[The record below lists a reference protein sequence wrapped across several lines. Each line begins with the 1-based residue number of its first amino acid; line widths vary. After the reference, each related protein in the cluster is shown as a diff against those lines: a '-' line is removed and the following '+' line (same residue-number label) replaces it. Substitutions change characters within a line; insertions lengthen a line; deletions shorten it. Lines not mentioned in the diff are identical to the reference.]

1 MVRLR
6 PELRRRLGA
15 EAGVMES
22 DATVHPRPEEV
33 GADSSEEAGAAE
45 LDHQRWIPPGEEQEE
60 GGQHTTSGEFFTIC
74 YCWTTFYVGG

>member
-1 MVRLR
+1 
-6 PELRRRLGA
+6 
-15 EAGVMES
+15 MES

-45 LDHQRWIPPGEEQEE
+45 LDRQRWIPPGEEQEE
-60 GGQHTTSGEFFTIC
+60 GGQHTTTSGEFFTIC